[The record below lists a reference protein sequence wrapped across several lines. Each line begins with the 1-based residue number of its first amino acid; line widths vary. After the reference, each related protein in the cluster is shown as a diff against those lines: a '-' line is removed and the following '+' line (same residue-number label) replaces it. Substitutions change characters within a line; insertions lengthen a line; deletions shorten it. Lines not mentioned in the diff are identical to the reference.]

1 MKYNHSLA
9 VLLTLALPLSAGCR
23 ARSVHEAT
31 ENSLGT
37 PYSSAASEHLD
48 PVKAKNMVSDVT
60 LGKKVSAD
68 GNITS
73 ADQANKF
80 APGEPVFLEMKIGG
94 APAGTVVKVDWF
106 DSADKKL
113 AEDQKTVD
121 KKVKYV
127 DFQAKDAAT
136 WPAGDYRAEIWIG
149 DQKVAS
155 QQFTIADKSS

>member
-1 MKYNHSLA
+1 MKYNYSLA
-9 VLLTLALPLSAGCR
+9 VLLTLALPLTAGCR
-23 ARSVHEAT
+23 GQNVHEAT
-31 ENSLGT
+31 DNSLGT
-37 PYSSAASEHLD
+37 PYSTSAQHLD
-48 PVKAKNMVSDVT
+48 PVKARNMVSDVT

-68 GNITS
+68 GNISS

-80 APGEPVFLEMKIGG
+80 APGEPVFIEMKVGG
-94 APAGTVVKVDWF
+94 APAGTAVKVDWY

-113 AEDQKTVD
+113 AEDQKTVG
-121 KKVKYV
+121 KKVKFV

-136 WPAGDYRAEIWIG
+136 WAPGDYRAEVWIG